1 MTPEEHIHQAM
12 LQYPAFEEVL
22 HVLDGPGRAAVL
34 HAITL
39 AVREAQHAERCE
51 CARIA
56 VEYLQAWSHPTHQ
69 ALAEGIATE
78 ILARDID
85 TQQLQPS

>member
-1 MTPEEHIHQAM
+1 MTPEDHV
-12 LQYPAFEEVL
+12 LQTVLLYPAVEQQL
-22 HVLDGPGRAAVL
+22 HGLDATGRTAAL

-39 AVREAQHAERCE
+39 AVREGQHAERRE

-56 VEYLQAWSHPTHQ
+56 VEYLQTVSAPACQ

-78 ILARDID
+78 ILARDTD
-85 TQQLQPS
+85 A